1 MIPDNIYLNEEIVN
15 YLIANKSKS
24 FFATAEEYVK
34 LQQKFLK
41 ETLLDKILLWVD
53 LLLSPLI
60 TLYQCISSGEMPS
73 MFTAMSLQKTFTLW
87 GDYIKFK
94 LMAAEMHEW
103 TKMVRSV
110 HGPFISC
117 NDPTYHM
124 FVYADGMER
133 LRLSLNKK
141 KDII

>member
-1 MIPDNIYLNEEIVN
+1 MIPDKIYLNQEIVN
-15 YLIANKSKS
+15 YLILNKSKS
-24 FFATAEEYVK
+24 FFATAEEYVG

-41 ETLLDKILLWVD
+41 ESLIEKILLWVD
-53 LLLSPLI
+53 LLLSPLL

-73 MFTAMSLQKTFTLW
+73 MFTAMSIQKTFALW
-87 GDYIKFK
+87 IDYIKFK
-94 LMAAEMHEW
+94 YMSIEMHEW

-133 LRLSLNKK
+133 LRLSLNR
-141 KDII
+141 KDL